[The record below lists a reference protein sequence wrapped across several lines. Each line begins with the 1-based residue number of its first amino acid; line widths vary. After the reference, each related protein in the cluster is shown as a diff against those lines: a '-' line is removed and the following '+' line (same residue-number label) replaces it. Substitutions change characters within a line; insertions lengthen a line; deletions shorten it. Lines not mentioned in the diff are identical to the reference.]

1 MFDANGDWLETELE
15 TAKGLNR
22 LLCRPVKHLW
32 LDTPEARSR
41 HGQVRRK
48 GGTGSGLRQNRESGP
63 PQAVLKFLVI
73 TLLAAVSLKLI
84 LAFFVLHCIVQ

>member
-1 MFDANGDWLETELE
+1 MFDANGEWLETELE

-41 HGQVRRK
+41 HGQVRRRE
-48 GGTGSGLRQNRESGP
+48 GQGLGEIVSGQGKL
-63 PQAVLKFLVI
+63 LWDLVKC
-73 TLLAAVSLKLI
+73 TVS
-84 LAFFVLHCIVQ
+84 